1 MWKFAAKTVSSTP
14 SWKHCSFFLELTIL
28 YDSVVGGLKYMV
40 MFNLK
45 NWMMMMMMMMI
56 PIDEHMFQIGE
67 KTTKAVLFG
76 FI

>member
-1 MWKFAAKTVSSTP
+1 MWKFVAKTVSSTP
-14 SWKHCSFFLELTIL
+14 SWRHCSFFLEVTIL

-45 NWMMMMMMMMI
+45 NWMMMMMI
-56 PIDEHMFQIGE
+56 PIDEHMFQMGDS
-67 KTTKAVLFG
+67 TTKAVLFG